1 MLVSND
7 HSNTTT
13 GRLVLGTAQLGMQY
27 GINNKSG
34 QPDLQTAEDIV
45 KAAWE
50 GGIREF
56 DTAHAYGE
64 SECVLGKVLRRL
76 EIENEVKVITKLSS
90 TINHLVPMDLKQ
102 TLEESLERLCVS
114 KLYGIMLHRE
124 ELLDQWDQGLGET
137 LSELVSSG
145 LVDHIG
151 VSVYSPQ
158 KSLEA
163 LEIKDIKMVQVPS
176 NIIDRR
182 FEDAGVFQSAE
193 RKSKIIYVR
202 SIFLQ
207 GLLFKDHDDLLP
219 SMSFAS
225 QILRKFELLANK
237 AEISKQQLALGYV
250 REVYPEAK
258 MLFGAE
264 TISQVKSNLE
274 VWNHTLSPW
283 IVKEAQ
289 ELFHDVDERVL
300 NPSLWN

>member
-1 MLVSND
+1 M
-7 HSNTTT
+7 TTN
-13 GRLVLGTAQLGMQY
+13 RLVLGTVQLGMRY
-27 GINNKSG
+27 GVNNKSG
-34 QPDLQTAEDIV
+34 QPDLRTAEGIV
-45 KAAWE
+45 NAAWE

-64 SECVLGKVLRRL
+64 SECVLGKVLKRL
-76 EIENEVKVITKLSS
+76 EIENEVKVITKLSP
-90 TINHLVPMDLKQ
+90 TLNHLVPMNLKQ

-114 KLYGIMLHRE
+114 KLYGIMLHME

-137 LSELVSSG
+137 LSDLVLSG

-163 LEIKDIKMVQVPS
+163 LEIKGITMVQVPS
-176 NIIDRR
+176 NIMDRR
-182 FEDAGVFQSAE
+182 FENAGVFQTAE
-193 RKSKIIYVR
+193 IKSKLIYVR

-225 QILRKFELLANK
+225 QTLKSFELLARRAK
-237 AEISKQQLALGYV
+237 ISRQKLALGYV

-258 MLFGAE
+258 ILFGAE

-274 VWNHTLSPW
+274 VWNSTLSPW
-283 IVKEAQ
+283 IVKEVQ
-289 ELFHDVDERVL
+289 ELFHDVDEKVL

>member
-1 MLVSND
+1 M
-7 HSNTTT
+7 TTN
-13 GRLVLGTAQLGMQY
+13 RLVLGTVQLGMRY
-27 GINNKSG
+27 GVNNKSG
-34 QPDLQTAEDIV
+34 QPDLRTAEGII

-64 SECVLGKVLRRL
+64 SECVLGKVLKRL
-76 EIENEVKVITKLSS
+76 EIENEVKVITKLSP
-90 TINHLVPMDLKQ
+90 TLNHLVPVNLKQ
-102 TLEESLERLCVS
+102 TLEESLERLCAS

-124 ELLDQWDQGLGET
+124 ELLDQWDQGPGET
-137 LSELVSSG
+137 LSDLVLSG

-163 LEIKDIKMVQVPS
+163 LEIKDITMVQVPS
-176 NIIDRR
+176 NIMDRR
-182 FEDAGVFQSAE
+182 FENAGVFQTAE
-193 RKSKIIYVR
+193 IKSKLIYVR

-207 GLLFKDHDDLLP
+207 GLLFKNHDDLLP

-225 QILRKFELLANK
+225 QTLKSFELLARRAK
-237 AEISKQQLALGYV
+237 ISRQQLALGYV

-258 MLFGAE
+258 ILFGAE
-264 TISQVKSNLE
+264 TILQVKSNLE
-274 VWNHTLSPW
+274 AWNHTLSQW

-289 ELFHDVDERVL
+289 ELFHDVDEKVL

>member
-1 MLVSND
+1 MTI
-7 HSNTTT
+7 SNTTT
-13 GRLVLGTAQLGMQY
+13 GRLILGTAQLGMRY

-64 SECVLGKVLRRL
+64 SECVLGKVIKRL
-76 EIENEVKVITKLSS
+76 GLENEVKVITKLNP
-90 TINHLVPMDLKQ
+90 TMNQLAPVDLRD
-102 TLEESLERLCVS
+102 TLEKSLGRLCIS
-114 KLYGIMLHRE
+114 SLYGLMLHRE

-137 LSELVSSG
+137 LSEMVSAG

-163 LEIKDIKMVQVPS
+163 LEIEDIEMVQIPS

-182 FEDAGVFQSAE
+182 FENAGVFQAAE
-193 RKSKIIYVR
+193 TKSKLIYVR

-207 GLLFKDHDDLLP
+207 GLLVLDHDDLLP

-225 QILRKFELLANK
+225 QILKKYELFVNK
-237 AEISKQQLALGYV
+237 AKISRQQLALGYV

-258 MLFGAE
+258 ILFGAE
-264 TISQVKSNLE
+264 TASQVKSNLE
-274 VWNHTLSPW
+274 AWNQNLSSW

-289 ELFHDVDERVL
+289 ELFHDVDEKIL

>member
-1 MLVSND
+1 M
-7 HSNTTT
+7 TTN
-13 GRLVLGTAQLGMQY
+13 RLVLGTVQLGMRY
-27 GINNKSG
+27 GVNNKSG
-34 QPDLQTAEDIV
+34 QPDLRTAEGIV

-56 DTAHAYGE
+56 DTAHTYGK
-64 SECVLGKVLRRL
+64 SEYVLGKVLKRL
-76 EIENEVKVITKLSS
+76 EIENEAKVITKLSP
-90 TINHLVPMDLKQ
+90 TLNQLVPVNLKQ

-124 ELLDQWDQGLGET
+124 ELLDQWDQGSGET
-137 LSELVSSG
+137 LSDLVSSG

-163 LEIKDIKMVQVPS
+163 LEIKDITMIQVPS
-176 NIIDRR
+176 NIMDRR
-182 FEDAGVFQSAE
+182 FENAGVFQTAE
-193 RKSKIIYVR
+193 IKSKLIYVR

-207 GLLFKDHDDLLP
+207 GLLFKNHDDLLP

-225 QILRKFELLANK
+225 QTLKSFELLARRAK
-237 AEISKQQLALGYV
+237 ISRQQLALGYV

-258 MLFGAE
+258 ILFGAE
-264 TISQVKSNLE
+264 TILQVKSNLE
-274 VWNHTLSPW
+274 AWNHTLSQW

-289 ELFHDVDERVL
+289 ELFHDVDEKVL

>member
-1 MLVSND
+1 M
-7 HSNTTT
+7 TTN
-13 GRLVLGTAQLGMQY
+13 RLVLGTVQLGMRY
-27 GINNKSG
+27 GVNNKSG
-34 QPDLQTAEDIV
+34 QPDLRTAEGIV
-45 KAAWE
+45 NAAWE

-64 SECVLGKVLRRL
+64 SECVLGKVLKRL
-76 EIENEVKVITKLSS
+76 EIENEVKVITKLSP
-90 TINHLVPMDLKQ
+90 TLNHLVPMNLKQ

-124 ELLDQWDQGLGET
+124 ELLEQWDQGLGET
-137 LSELVSSG
+137 LSDLVLSG

-163 LEIKDIKMVQVPS
+163 LEIKGITMVQVPS
-176 NIIDRR
+176 NIMDRR
-182 FEDAGVFQSAE
+182 FENAGVFQTAE
-193 RKSKIIYVR
+193 IKSKLIYVR

-225 QILRKFELLANK
+225 QTLKSFELLARRAK
-237 AEISKQQLALGYV
+237 ISRQKLALGYV

-258 MLFGAE
+258 ILFGAE

-274 VWNHTLSPW
+274 VWNSTLSPW
-283 IVKEAQ
+283 IVKEVQ
-289 ELFHDVDERVL
+289 ELFHDVDEKVL

>member
-1 MLVSND
+1 M
-7 HSNTTT
+7 TTN
-13 GRLVLGTAQLGMQY
+13 RLVLGTVQLGMRY
-27 GINNKSG
+27 GVNNKSG
-34 QPDLQTAEDIV
+34 QPDLRTAEGIV

-64 SECVLGKVLRRL
+64 SECVLGKVLKRL
-76 EIENEVKVITKLSS
+76 EIENEAKVITKLSP
-90 TINHLVPMDLKQ
+90 TLNHLVPMNLKQ

-114 KLYGIMLHRE
+114 KLYGIMLHTE

-137 LSELVSSG
+137 LSDLVLSG

-163 LEIKDIKMVQVPS
+163 LEIKDITMVQVPS
-176 NIIDRR
+176 NIMDRR
-182 FEDAGVFQSAE
+182 FENAGVFQTAE
-193 RKSKIIYVR
+193 IKSKLIYVR

-225 QILRKFELLANK
+225 QILKSFELLARRAK
-237 AEISKQQLALGYV
+237 ISRQQLALGYV
-250 REVYPEAK
+250 REVYPEARI
-258 MLFGAE
+258 LFGAE

-274 VWNHTLSPW
+274 VWGNTLPQW
-283 IVKEAQ
+283 VVNEAQ
-289 ELFHDVDERVL
+289 ELFHDVDEKVL

>member
-1 MLVSND
+1 M
-7 HSNTTT
+7 TTN
-13 GRLVLGTAQLGMQY
+13 RLVLGTVQLGMRY
-27 GINNKSG
+27 GVNNKSG
-34 QPDLQTAEDIV
+34 QPDLRTAEGII

-56 DTAHAYGE
+56 DTAHGYGE
-64 SECVLGKVLRRL
+64 SECVLGKVLKKL
-76 EIENEVKVITKLSS
+76 EIENEAKVITKLSP
-90 TINHLVPMDLKQ
+90 TLNQLVPMNLKQ
-102 TLEESLERLCVS
+102 MLEESLERLCIS

-124 ELLDQWDQGLGET
+124 ELLDPWDQGLGET
-137 LSELVSSG
+137 LSDLVLSG

-163 LEIKDIKMVQVPS
+163 LEIKDITMVQVPS
-176 NIIDRR
+176 NIMDRR
-182 FEDAGVFQSAE
+182 FENAGVFQTAE
-193 RKSKIIYVR
+193 IKSKLIYVR

-225 QILRKFELLANK
+225 QTLKSFKLLARRAK
-237 AEISKQQLALGYV
+237 ISRQQLALGYV

-258 MLFGAE
+258 ILFGAE

-289 ELFHDVDERVL
+289 ELFHDVDEKVL